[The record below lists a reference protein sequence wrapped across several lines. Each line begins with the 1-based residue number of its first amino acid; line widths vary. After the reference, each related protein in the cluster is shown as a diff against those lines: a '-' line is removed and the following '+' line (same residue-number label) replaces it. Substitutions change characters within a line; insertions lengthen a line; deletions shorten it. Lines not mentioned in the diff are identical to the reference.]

1 MNQTFDVSTM
11 TCGHCEKA
19 VKQAVLQV
27 DPQALVT
34 IDRSINRV
42 DVISSVARE
51 VLASAISDA
60 GYAVTPTH

>member
-1 MNQTFDVSTM
+1 MNQTFDVSAM

-27 DPQALVT
+27 DPKAVIT

-42 DVISSVARE
+42 DVISSIARD

-60 GYAVTPTH
+60 GYTVAPTT